1 MTSALYLLGVLAVA
15 IGVGVSIALHEVG
28 HMWPA
33 KRFGVK
39 VTQYMVGFGPTVWS
53 RRRGET
59 EYGIKAIP
67 LGGYVRMIGM
77 FPPENPNDE
86 SLVRSASTGRFSL
99 MISDARQQSL
109 EEVTEADRNRV
120 FWKLP
125 VAKRLVIM
133 LGGPVMN
140 LLIAIVLFAI
150 TFMGIGVASATN
162 SVDQV
167 LACMPTAANP
177 SGVASVDGGC
187 GTGQA
192 TGATLIGLKSGD
204 QLVAVNGVRSTQ
216 WADLS
221 AEIRASG
228 GENASITFVRDGQEI
243 TRTLVVPVRDLQ
255 LTDDNGEP
263 TGQVQQVGFIGVG
276 PALAYQRQSFGYVVS
291 TMWDITV
298 RSARAVVTMPVR
310 VYELAV
316 DTFTGA
322 GRDLNSP
329 VSVIGVADIGGTV
342 ASTTEEPLVGRIAF
356 ILSMLAGLN
365 LFLFLFNLLPILPLD
380 GGHVAGALWEGTR
393 RRIAALRGRP
403 DPGPVDVAKALP
415 VAYAVTMVL
424 IAISSIVILADIIN
438 PISL

>member
-15 IGVGVSIALHEVG
+15 IGVGASIALHEVG

-59 EYGIKAIP
+59 EYGVKAIP

-77 FPPENPNDE
+77 FPPENREDE
-86 SLVRSASTGRFSL
+86 SLVRAASTGRFSL

-109 EEVTEADRNRV
+109 EEVTEADRHRV

-140 LLIAIVLFAI
+140 LFIAIVLFAI

-167 LACMPTAANP
+167 LACMPTSANP
-177 SGVASVDGGC
+177 NGVASADGGC
-187 GTGQA
+187 GSGEA
-192 TGATLIGLKSGD
+192 TGATLIGLQRGD
-204 QLVAVNGVRSTQ
+204 ELVAVNGVRTSDWDELTAQ
-216 WADLS
+216 
-221 AEIRASG
+221 IRQSG
-228 GENASITFVRDGQEI
+228 GANASITFIREGQEL
-243 TRTLVVPVRDLQ
+243 TRNLVVPVREVQ
-255 LTDDNGEP
+255 VTDANGEP
-263 TGQVQQVGFIGVG
+263 TGQIQQVGFLGVG
-276 PALAYQRQSFGYVVS
+276 PEFAYQRQSFGYVLT
-291 TMWDITV
+291 TMWDITA
-298 RSARAVVTMPVR
+298 RSAHAVLTMPVR

-322 GRDLNSP
+322 GRDVDSP

-342 ASTTEEPLVGRIAF
+342 ASTTEEPLVGRVAF

-380 GGHVAGALWEGTR
+380 GGHVAGALWEGIR
-393 RRIAALRGRP
+393 RRIAVLRGRP

-415 VAYAVTMVL
+415 IAYAVTMVL
-424 IAISSIVILADIIN
+424 IAISSIVIVADIIN

>member
-1 MTSALYLLGVLAVA
+1 MLYVLGVLAVA
-15 IGVGVSIALHEVG
+15 IGVGASIALHEIG

-86 SLVRSASTGRFSL
+86 SLVRAASTGRFSL

-109 EEVTEADRNRV
+109 EEVTEADRHRV

-140 LLIAIVLFAI
+140 LVIAIALFTI
-150 TFMGIGVASATN
+150 TFMGIGVAAPTTTI
-162 SVDQV
+162 DQFYV
-167 LACMPTAANP
+167 CMPTTANP
-177 SGVASVDGGC
+177 TGAASADGGC
-187 GTGQA
+187 GTGEA
-192 TGATLIGLKSGD
+192 SGATLLGLQRGD
-204 QLVAVNGVRSTQ
+204 ELVAINGVRADNWDVLTQ
-216 WADLS
+216 NIRS
-221 AEIRASG
+221 AGGQTASV
-228 GENASITFVRDGQEI
+228 TFVRDGQEV
-243 TRTLVVPVRDLQ
+243 TRTLVVPLRERQVLDA
-255 LTDDNGEP
+255 NGEP
-263 TGQVQQVGFIGVG
+263 TGQVEQVGFLGVG
-276 PALAYQRQSFGYVVS
+276 PTFAYERQSFGYVVS
-291 TMWDITV
+291 TMWDITT
-298 RSARAVVTMPVR
+298 RSAHAVLTMPVR

-322 GRDLNSP
+322 GRDLDSP

-342 ASTTEEPLVGRIAF
+342 ASTTDEPLIGRVAF

-380 GGHVAGALWEGTR
+380 GGHVAGALWEGIR
-393 RRIAALRGRP
+393 RRIAVLRGRP